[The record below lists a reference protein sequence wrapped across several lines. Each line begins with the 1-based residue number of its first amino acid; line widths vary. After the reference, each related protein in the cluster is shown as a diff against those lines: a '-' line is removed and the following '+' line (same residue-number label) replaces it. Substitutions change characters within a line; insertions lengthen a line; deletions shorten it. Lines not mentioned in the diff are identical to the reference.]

1 MNDYVELI
9 NNFRNDIKKTYPELK
24 DKLEIEIDYNEHFN
38 YSSKLYNDNYMN
50 ILHERECLLMI
61 NL

>member
-38 YSSKLYNDNYMN
+38 YSSKLY
-50 ILHERECLLMI
+50 
-61 NL
+61 